1 MNLDI
6 FINYGILYSYDEN
19 VKKTENGTYKAGE
32 KVRIEAVELLAQA
45 LCHEIDHLNGI
56 TFVDVMEEGTLQYVE
71 PEK

>member
-1 MNLDI
+1 MLFEGLN
-6 FINYGILYSYDEN
+6 E
-19 VKKTENGTYKAGE
+19 KGE